1 MAFFFIFSSLT
12 KNWNIIKL
20 STNYRGQP
28 LSLLPKTGHRVN
40 FFNIFLHN
48 TLSLISPW
56 Q

>member
-40 FFNIFLHN
+40 FFNIFCTTRYH
-48 TLSLISPW
+48 
-56 Q
+56 